1 MITGRVEP
9 PGDKSIPPRYAM
21 LAALA
26 EGTSEIRHFS
36 SAADCVS
43 TLECLRAL
51 GADVQCEGDTV
62 RVTGRG
68 MKGLQRPRRSLDAGN
83 SGTTMRLLAGILAG
97 QSFASTLTG
106 DGSLPRR
113 PMPRVIEPLARMC
126 ALLHTP
132 YQAF

>member
-1 MITGRVEP
+1 
-9 PGDKSIPPRYAM
+9 M

-36 SAADCVS
+36 SAADCIS

-68 MKGLQRPRRSLDAGN
+68 IKGLRRPRRALDAGN

-97 QSFASTLTG
+97 QSFDSTLTG
-106 DGSLPRR
+106 DGSLRRR
-113 PMPRVIEPLARMC
+113 PMRRVIERSEERRVGKECRSRWSPD
-126 ALLHTP
+126 H
-132 YQAF
+132 

>member
-1 MITGRVEP
+1 MKKETIHPARLLTGGLEP
-9 PGDKSIPPRYAM
+9 PGDKSISHRYAM

-68 MKGLQRPRRSLDAGN
+68 MKGLRRPRRSLVACN
-83 SGTTMRLLAGILAG
+83 SVASIFLLA
-97 QSFASTLTG
+97 
-106 DGSLPRR
+106 
-113 PMPRVIEPLARMC
+113 
-126 ALLHTP
+126 
-132 YQAF
+132 